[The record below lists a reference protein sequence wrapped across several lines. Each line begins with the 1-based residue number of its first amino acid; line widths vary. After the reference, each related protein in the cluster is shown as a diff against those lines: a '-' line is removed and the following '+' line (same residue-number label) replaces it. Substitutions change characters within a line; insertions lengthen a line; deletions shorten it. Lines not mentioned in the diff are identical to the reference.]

1 MTTRQQLKCERTE
14 WYPGMVCLDL
24 TPDSPRITVP
34 VNGERMIFV
43 ITSDM
48 TPQFPVPVEM
58 VFQKARSHGPKDRM
72 LFENLADAALCVDAA
87 ILHMIEA
94 SDAS

>member
-24 TPDSPRITVP
+24 TPESPRIIVP
-34 VNGERMIFV
+34 VNGERMGYL

-48 TPQFPVPVEM
+48 VPPFPVPVEM
-58 VFQKARSHGPKDRM
+58 VYQKARIHDPKDRM
-72 LFENLADAALCVDAA
+72 LLENLADAALCVDGA

-94 SDAS
+94 SNAS